1 MSPILAKITIEMQLE
16 EKREK
21 KTKYISFKKGGGKKI
36 YEFLKSAF
44 VPVPV
49 DKD

>member
-21 KTKYISFKKGGGKKI
+21 KAKYISFKKGGGKKI
-36 YEFLKSAF
+36 YNFLKAAF
-44 VPVPV
+44 VPIPIN
-49 DKD
+49 KD